1 VGISTFDE
9 MKFGGVI
16 GEGRRVLDHQLVI
29 TDGRMLTPGIR
40 LRMPAGRGENSRQLR
55 GIFRPCCARERTR
68 LFWRSSP

>member
-1 VGISTFDE
+1 MGIGTIDE

-29 TDGRMLTPGIR
+29 TDGRTLTRGIR

-55 GIFRPCCARERTR
+55 GIVRVV
-68 LFWRSSP
+68 